1 MTYMPA
7 VRIREA
13 TRSDFGT
20 LTRLN
25 QLYRYDLSEF
35 SGHDTGP
42 DAAFD
47 DAGLAQYVDSPQ
59 YCGHFFY
66 VGDAL
71 AGFGLVNLNSHSIR
85 GEVVRNLD
93 DFFVLRKWRRQG
105 VGAAAARL
113 LLSAYPGRWQVNKRT
128 YNPPA
133 MAFWACVAEEVS
145 SGDVREHIAKG
156 DIHMHMFRVAGG

>member
-1 MTYMPA
+1 MRT
-7 VRIREA
+7 A
-13 TRSDFGT
+13 TRDDFDT

-35 SGHDTGP
+35 SRRDIGA
-42 DAAFD
+42 DATFD
-47 DAGLAQYVDSPQ
+47 DAGLAQYVDGPQ

-66 VGDAL
+66 VEDAL

-105 VGAAAARL
+105 VGSEAARL

-133 MAFWACVAEEVS
+133 MAFWARVVENAACGEA
-145 SGDVREHIAKG
+145 REHIAKG
-156 DIHMHMFRVAGG
+156 DIHMHIFRVAAGQPG